1 MTIDTKQKTVESVK
15 VKTLP
20 MWHVILLDSPDHSF
34 EYVVSLLV
42 NVFKKEHQESC
53 DMTIKVHTEGR
64 VVAITCPK
72 ERAELY
78 KEQVMSFGP
87 DKLVPNCKNAIGC
100 TLEPAE

>member
-1 MTIDTKQKTVESVK
+1 MSTETKTKTVETVK

-20 MWHVILLDSPDHSF
+20 MWNVIILDSPDHSF
-34 EYVVSLLV
+34 EYVVALLV
-42 NVFKKEHQESC
+42 TVFKREYQESC
-53 DMTIKVHTEGR
+53 DMTMKVHNEGR
-64 VVAITCPK
+64 VIAITCPK

-87 DKLVPNCKNAIGC
+87 DRQIKHCKNAIGC